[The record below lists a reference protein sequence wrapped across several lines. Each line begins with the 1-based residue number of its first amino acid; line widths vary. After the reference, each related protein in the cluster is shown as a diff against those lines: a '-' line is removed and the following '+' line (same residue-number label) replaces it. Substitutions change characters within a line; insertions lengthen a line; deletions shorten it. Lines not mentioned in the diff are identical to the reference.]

1 MKYLIAIL
9 LLIFVNSVQAQDYSS
24 RTNYSDWLRSCYV
37 QAFDVTFPGNTFDTR
52 TKEDLASLIMAYN
65 RDKID
70 KDFQTRY
77 HRDLQHCIDEANSVT
92 EFAWE
97 SLSPFERDIV
107 QFLLN
112 RI

>member
-1 MKYLIAIL
+1 
-9 LLIFVNSVQAQDYSS
+9 
-24 RTNYSDWLRSCYV
+24 
-37 QAFDVTFPGNTFDTR
+37 
-52 TKEDLASLIMAYN
+52 MAYN